1 MVNKMTKK
9 EVKISDIYKRMVSDI
24 TLSEG
29 KEIGVEE
36 YFPDLPDSI
45 IELIEADHNK
55 KEELVRWV
63 NSEIMGTQFNAIR
76 LCCIPDVNDGKPDKF
91 NDDLCESYKICPLF
105 MNKAAPVGKLC
116 PLEKFKVNRITQ
128 ELINELDIDIF
139 EDYTDKYIIGELV
152 TYSLIEDRAARALA
166 SSSLGL
172 TTITLGKNGKE
183 YKKTKSFFLDVISE
197 MGKRKADSRKSLIAT
212 RDEKQRIKNEKGVGQ
227 NKDKFDELVSLIEN
241 RNNKKNNGLLFSEA
255 ELIDDEE
262 GENNG

>member
-1 MVNKMTKK
+1 MGFLNEMIKPFLKK
-9 EVKISDIYKRMVSDI
+9 EKAPELSSQVEPQNVINDLHSDYFHTTGSFFDSASTFMGKSEQVDNVFRHRDKIMKYRQVA
-24 TLSEG
+24 T
-29 KEIGVEE
+29 
-36 YFPDLPDSI
+36 
-45 IELIEADHNK
+45 
-55 KEELVRWV
+55 
-63 NSEIMGTQFNAIR
+63 
-76 LCCIPDVNDGKPDKF
+76 IPDVNDGKPDKF

-255 ELIDDEE
+255 ELIDDKE

>member
-1 MVNKMTKK
+1 MAKE
-9 EVKISDIYKRMVSDI
+9 EVKITDIYKRMVSDI
-24 TLSEG
+24 TQSEG
-29 KEIGVEE
+29 NEISIEE

-45 IELIEADHNK
+45 VALVESDHQK
-55 KEELVRWV
+55 KDELVRWV

-91 NDDLCESYKICPLF
+91 NDDLCESYKICPLY
-105 MNKAAPVGKLC
+105 MNNAAPAGKLC

-183 YKKTKSFFLDVISE
+183 YKKAKSFYLEVISE

-212 RDEKQRIKNEKGVGQ
+212 RDEKQRLKNEKGVGQ
-227 NKDKFDELVSLIEN
+227 NKDKFDELVNMIEN
-241 RNNKKNNGLLFSEA
+241 RNNKTNNGLLLSEA
-255 ELIDDEE
+255 ELIDEKGGDK
-262 GENNG
+262 NG